1 MASPFVNE
9 PLNQTFA
16 QENSMA
22 EIVWTIE
29 SCGWDVTIRTK
40 NDTLYPNL
48 TSPIHYTNYNV
59 TEKCKDHNVNTTV
72 VLSIVFSKDVLKI
85 AHHVI
90 CKVSKNFNGTKKR
103 YNSRVN
109 LIIAAP
115 SPATT
120 MNSNSL
126 TTTFT
131 PNSTS
136 TTLIEMTTDAGC
148 RLCVH
153 FSGLILCLFVAM
165 FAFSWTSWH

>member
-9 PLNQTFA
+9 PLNPTFA
-16 QENSMA
+16 QENSTA

-59 TEKCKDHNVNTTV
+59 TEECKDHNVNTTV

-85 AHHVI
+85 ARHVI

-103 YNSRVN
+103 YESRVN
-109 LIIAAP
+109 LTTIGAP
-115 SPATT
+115 PPTTT
-120 MNSNSL
+120 MNSNS
-126 TTTFT
+126 TTF
-131 PNSTS
+131 TS